1 MPHLE
6 TDIQPSK
13 VKSVSVYN
21 VGDYGNDLFLPFTD
35 VGLTETSITFS
46 TATLTRDTE
55 DSNQP
60 IVIINKFQTV
70 AGYSGNK
77 YNVTEKDGNLFLN
90 L

>member
-1 MPHLE
+1 MPHE
-6 TDIQPSK
+6 NGEIQPSK

-46 TATLTRDTE
+46 TAVLTRDTE

-60 IVIINKFQTV
+60 MDDFRRFILRLIQVL
-70 AGYSGNK
+70 Y
-77 YNVTEKDGNLFLN
+77 
-90 L
+90 